1 MSKLKNALVVTLSA
15 IAMLCGVAGITYG
28 TKAVDAL
35 AESETK
41 ISGASVTLQENVVVH
56 FVAENVQAE
65 TAVMNYT
72 YKGQTYQEEVAV
84 TDGNATFSFDK
95 VTPQNFSET
104 IVAELVVAGE
114 TVDMV
119 DTFSVQSYCE
129 DLLAS
134 SAEQLNQSEGQN
146 EAMRT
151 LVVDMLYYGEAT
163 QQYRQVNLDNLATAN
178 LTQEQKELKSEY
190 VPLTAGDRTLTGD
203 ASEKFSW
210 YGAGL
215 HYDYNVSLYFTIA
228 VKQDITDL
236 AMDVDGT
243 KITEFTTKANGDV
256 TYYTAQYTNVS
267 ATQFDKVY
275 TVKVFEGETA
285 IGQVATYSVK
295 SYVYAMQDD
304 ANMGTLAQATYN
316 YGKSAVAYNNAIASL
331 TVTGAV
337 TNYREGWNF
346 NTESLVVK
354 ATAVNGAVTTV
365 TDYDYSPKVLTKDTT
380 EVVVSYGGA
389 KVSVPVT
396 VADKYSAT
404 IQTADNAKYT
414 IEAEDTDL
422 TTYSCAS
429 WVGNKPKIEGSS
441 VKYLAN
447 MSGINGYVEY
457 SIYSEVEAPVEI
469 SISGGIDRV
478 QDLSTSKYLW
488 NGEEFTTTASTVKG
502 GWATMQNIVLG
513 TATLK
518 VGENT
523 FRIYQT
529 GTFPNLNSITFEVSK
544 PTDLVT
550 KTYRVQA
557 ESGDMTN
564 WTTNS
569 TYPFIKGNGYVENW
583 WACKGSISYTF
594 ESEIEGTAEI
604 YFAIG
609 AKGTFVVANAFK
621 LSMNGEKVVSN
632 VTTPNPNNY
641 YAGLRVFIAT
651 ANVVKGTN
659 TFVIE
664 KLDNFANM
672 DYIEFVVTGY

>member
-28 TKAVDAL
+28 TKAVDAF

-236 AMDVDGT
+236 ALDVDGT

-256 TYYTAQYTNVS
+256 TYYTAQYNNVS

-295 SYVYAMQDD
+295 SYVYAMQND
-304 ANMGTLAQATYN
+304 ANMGALAQATYN

-354 ATAVNGAVTTV
+354 ATAVNGTVTTV

-396 VADKYSAT
+396 VADKYLAT
-404 IQTADNAKYT
+404 IQTADHAKYT

-422 TTYSCAS
+422 TTYALSATFA
-429 WVGNKPKIEGSS
+429 GKPKIESSGSM
-441 VKYLAN
+441 KYLGN
-447 MSGINGYVEY
+447 FSSSTGYVEY
-457 SIYSEVEAPVEI
+457 SIYSAVEVPVEI
-469 SISGGIDRV
+469 SFSGGVDRV
-478 QDLSTSKYLW
+478 VALATSGEYLW
-488 NGEEFTTTASTVKG
+488 NGESITTTASFAKG
-502 GWATMQNIVLG
+502 SWTTMQTVVFG
-513 TATLK
+513 TANLK

-523 FRIYQT
+523 FRIYVK
-529 GTFPNLNSITFEVSK
+529 GTFPNLNSITFEVNK
-544 PTDLVT
+544 PTDVIT
-550 KTYRVQA
+550 IQA
-557 ESGDMTN
+557 ETADTSKATLSSSSKFIGD
-564 WTTNS
+564 
-569 TYPFIKGNGYVENW
+569 GCLENW
-583 WACKGSISYTF
+583 WAQKGSISFTF
-594 ESEIEGTAEI
+594 ESDIEGTAEI
-604 YFAIG
+604 YFAV
-609 AKGTFVVANAFK
+609 AHANTDFVVSDSFNMA
-621 LSMNGEKVVSN
+621 LNGEEVVSD
-632 VTTPNPNNY
+632 VTIAKTGGWSNFQRKY
-641 YAGLRVFIAT
+641 IAT

-659 TFVIE
+659 TFEIE
-664 KLDNFANM
+664 ILGNFANM
-672 DYIEFVVTGY
+672 DYIEFVVTGA